1 MAETVFD
8 EDPGRHAVTPRHP
21 FFERTGR
28 HVRILRRRHEQADTG
43 VGIDKSREGI
53 VVLEREMY
61 VVVVG
66 PGPFHECGKNTQE
79 KIRFIHRL
87 LEKKPAVSRDHVSV
101 A

>member
-43 VGIDKSREGI
+43 VGIDRSREGI
-53 VVLEREMY
+53 VVLEGEI
-61 VVVVG
+61 VDAKW
-66 PGPFHECGKNTQE
+66 GKG
-79 KIRFIHRL
+79 KDLH
-87 LEKKPAVSRDHVSV
+87 
-101 A
+101 